1 MDFILPIFI
10 QKVPGNLHF
19 SSLRC
24 HQPEAD
30 LGGHAPW
37 LWQRQFWDQ
46 THIASSLWANA
57 EAALPGLWPDI
68 NPSLAFLP
76 SLFCSLQF
84 PYHSPLECACV
95 LSCFSRVPLFAI
107 PMDCSPS
114 VQGILCNPLS
124 RAFSRQ
130 EYWSG
135 LPCPPPG
142 DLPDPGIEP
151 TSLRSPALAGRFFL
165 PPVPHGKPFPGGISL

>member
-1 MDFILPIFI
+1 MLESVNVPPNVLALLFSLSVFGGLSSGSLWTLFCPYSFRKYLETYIFLLCDVI
-10 QKVPGNLHF
+10 SQRLIWVVTPHGSGRGNFGTRHTL
-19 SSLRC
+19 
-24 HQPEAD
+24 Q
-30 LGGHAPW
+30 
-37 LWQRQFWDQ
+37 
-46 THIASSLWANA
+46 SSLWANA

-114 VQGILCNPLS
+114 GSSVQGILQTRILEWAAMPSS
-124 RAFSRQ
+124 RGSSR
-130 EYWSG
+130 
-135 LPCPPPG
+135 PR
-142 DLPDPGIEP
+142 DR
-151 TSLRSPALAGRFFL
+151 T
-165 PPVPHGKPFPGGISL
+165 HIS